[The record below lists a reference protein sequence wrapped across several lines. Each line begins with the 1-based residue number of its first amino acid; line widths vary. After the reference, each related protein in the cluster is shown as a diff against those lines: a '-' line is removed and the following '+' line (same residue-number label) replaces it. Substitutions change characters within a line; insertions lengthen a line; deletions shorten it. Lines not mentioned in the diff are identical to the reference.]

1 MNQWRLVISSA
12 AVVLVFVA
20 AVYSGWLWTITWA
33 LVYLVV
39 AGLGFYYAV
48 QWNLVRG
55 KNYKPN
61 VCHQEKNAINI
72 IIKKMVE
79 LEASGVEQPI
89 KVVISRNLDNSL
101 QEVLDL
107 VVKHLIVTWYEPL
120 SKDKMFLKQ
129 IQAEMWNIIDKVGR
143 RLSEVDLV
151 QFLSQDILDCLH
163 HHFKSIRLAKRD
175 PNAGSTDRPDEEVT
189 KFMLHSWLISDESR
203 LDCLRKV
210 SDAVLLLLLS
220 KPYATCAPVR
230 HLL

>member
-1 MNQWRLVISSA
+1 MPFL
-12 AVVLVFVA
+12 
-20 AVYSGWLWTITWA
+20 
-33 LVYLVV
+33 
-39 AGLGFYYAV
+39 
-48 QWNLVRG
+48 
-55 KNYKPN
+55 
-61 VCHQEKNAINI
+61 
-72 IIKKMVE
+72 E
-79 LEASGVEQPI
+79 LEASGVEQPR

-120 SKDKMFLKQ
+120 SKVKMFLKQ

-151 QFLSQDILDCLH
+151 QFLSQDILDCVH

-189 KFMLHSWLISDESR
+189 KFMLHSWLISDESE

-230 HLL
+230 HLLREILAGSVLKPLIDLVCEPDYINQKLLDYLSYREKLYADTKRTYMYSATYEGFVKMIKSSESLTDL